1 MKKVVIN
8 DKEYE
13 IVKDYRDGFDE
24 TEVKSK
30 LTEYFDNYDYVAGD
44 WAYGK
49 LRLKGFYD
57 PKNKNCK
64 DINNIEKVDDYIKNN
79 CAYNCKH
86 FILKKGVQK

>member
-13 IVKDYRDGFDE
+13 IIKNYRDGFDIN
-24 TEVKSK
+24 EVTNK
-30 LTEYFDNYDYVAGD
+30 LTDYFDNFDYVAGD

-57 PKNKNCK
+57 AKSKGASEINKI
-64 DINNIEKVDDYIKNN
+64 DLFDEYIEKY
-79 CAYNCKH
+79 CANNCKH
-86 FILKKGVQK
+86 FLIEKIK

>member
-1 MKKVVIN
+1 MVIIDDKKYDLIEN
-8 DKEYE
+8 FRDAFNEEEFKEY
-13 IVKDYRDGFDE
+13 F
-24 TEVKSK
+24 
-30 LTEYFDNYDYVAGD
+30 TEYFYKYDYIVGD
-44 WAYGK
+44 YAYNK

-64 DINNIEKVDDYIKNN
+64 DINNVEKVDDYIKNN